1 MKSRLVVPAVL
12 LVGLATACTDSSS
25 EEAAAPDSAEAAT
38 CDAFYEGT
46 GTPLAE
52 RAENARTALTSGE
65 ITDPGSY
72 GEVNGLEQRI
82 SGLADDSP
90 ESLAAILEQINEPFD
105 ESVAAVNNATY
116 SAPAG
121 ESPEFPDLT
130 GIDVSGSEAAQD
142 ELDSACADAGYD
154 PA

>member
-1 MKSRLVVPAVL
+1 MKSRLILPAVL
-12 LVGLATACTDSSS
+12 LLGLATACADDS
-25 EEAAAPDSAEAAT
+25 ADDATADSAEGAT
-38 CDAFYEGT
+38 CEAFYEGT

-65 ITDPGSY
+65 ITDSATY
-72 GEVNGLEQRI
+72 SEVNMLEQRI
-82 SGLADDSP
+82 RELADDSP
-90 ESLAAILEQINEPFD
+90 ESLASVLAQINEPFD
-105 ESVAAVNNATY
+105 ESVTEVNNATY

-121 ESPEFPDLT
+121 ETPEFPDLT

>member
-1 MKSRLVVPAVL
+1 MKSRLILPAVL
-12 LVGLATACTDSSS
+12 LLGLATACTDTSS
-25 EEAAAPDSAEAAT
+25 EGAAPDSAEGAA
-38 CDAFYEGT
+38 CEAFYEGT

-52 RAENARTALTSGE
+52 RAEDARTALTSGE
-65 ITDPGSY
+65 ITDTVSY

-82 SGLADDSP
+82 SELADDSP
-90 ESLAAILEQINEPFD
+90 ESLATLLAQINEPFS

-121 ESPEFPDLT
+121 ETPEFPDLT
-130 GIDVSGSEAAQD
+130 GIDVSGSQTAQG
-142 ELDSACADAGYD
+142 EFDSACADAGYD